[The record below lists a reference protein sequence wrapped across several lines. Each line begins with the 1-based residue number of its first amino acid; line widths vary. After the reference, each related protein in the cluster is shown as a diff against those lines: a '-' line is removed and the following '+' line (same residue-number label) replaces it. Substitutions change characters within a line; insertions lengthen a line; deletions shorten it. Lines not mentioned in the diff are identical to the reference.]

1 LCSVITNSTN
11 DWTTRPRALSS
22 KTRPTSPTGSGYSK
36 SAPAGNTGSPSLPG
50 SEPGFSSAKTNQ
62 PRAHLLLTKGR
73 GTKVFYTVLF
83 RTLDL
88 FSFLLFHFSTLVL
101 SFIFVSAMLSHFTAL
116 VHFYIFTFHYLS
128 MHIYYYQTQNNPEER
143 ERYHT

>member
-1 LCSVITNSTN
+1 MLSHHKQHQRLDNQ
-11 DWTTRPRALSS
+11 TRASSS

-36 SAPAGNTGSPSLPG
+36 SAPSGNTGSTSLPG
-50 SEPGFSSAKTNQ
+50 SEPGFSSAKTKQ

-116 VHFYIFTFHYLS
+116 VHFYISLS
-128 MHIYYYQTQNNPEER
+128 LHAHLLLPNANNPKER

>member
-1 LCSVITNSTN
+1 MLCSAIGNSTYG
-11 DWTTRPRALSS
+11 WTTRTTASSS
-22 KTRPTSPTGSGYSK
+22 KTRTTPPSGSGYPT
-36 SAPAGNTGSPSLPG
+36 SAPFGSAASTGLPG
-50 SEPGFSSAKTNQ
+50 PEPGLPSSQTSQ
-62 PRAHLLLTKGR
+62 PCAHLLLNKGR

-116 VHFYIFTFHYLS
+116 VHFYILLS
-128 MHIYYYQTQNNPEER
+128 LHAHLLLPNANNPEER